1 MTSAIRVTGTLAALA
16 FAALLSACS
25 QPAPPPPPPPPPAVS
40 LSPKLIEQAAAYHYY
55 MTRVSAI
62 TPDFTAGDQIAKGVA
77 TGAAY
82 EPKQLQ
88 LGATAYAAVV
98 ALQDPAF
105 VAGVRTY
112 AANADQRREVVAAI
126 LKDPAYVVGVS
137 GSASAAGL
145 VKTALGNEGQQL
157 YDAGKAVKQSA
168 YEIQKQKWSKS
179 DVVNRDLRLS
189 QAKNLSATQVVGDL
203 NETARLQQ
211 AALGVSPLGLTAEPA
226 APPYSPIVIRGMA
239 VAALAALGEAGD
251 ANVDTLMAVMAEPN
265 VAFCMNMAKLN
276 LSQCL
281 AVSKPHYEDVFCL
294 GQHIMMDTGRC
305 VIKASGNVEPYEAK
319 FVPKINVADGSTAY
333 KAAPDK
339 TPAKAAPTKKR

>member
-1 MTSAIRVTGTLAALA
+1 MTSAIRVTGTLAAIA

-25 QPAPPPPPPPPPAVS
+25 SPAPAPPPPPPPAVS
-40 LSPKLIEQAAAYHYY
+40 LSPKLIEQAAAYRYY
-55 MTRVSAI
+55 MAHVSAI
-62 TPDFTAGDQIAKGVA
+62 TPDFADGDQIAKGVA
-77 TGAAY
+77 IGAAY

-88 LGATAYAAVV
+88 RGATAYAAVV

-112 AANADQRREVVAAI
+112 AVNVDQRREVVAAI
-126 LKDPAYVVGVS
+126 LKDPAYVVGIS

-145 VKTALGNEGQQL
+145 VKTALGAEGQQL

-168 YEIQKQKWSKS
+168 YDIQKQKWSKS
-179 DVVNRDLRLS
+179 DVLNRDLRLS
-189 QAKNLSATQVVGDL
+189 QAKNLSATPVVGDL
-203 NETARLQQ
+203 AETARLQQ

-239 VAALAALGEAGD
+239 VAALAALGEGGD

-276 LSQCL
+276 LYQCL

-305 VIKASGNVEPYEAK
+305 VIKASGNTEPYEAK
-319 FVPKINVADGSTAY
+319 FIPKIRVADGSAPY
-333 KAAPDK
+333 KV
-339 TPAKAAPTKKR
+339 TPAKTPTKADTKKR